1 MLRTTGCGL
10 PPGPAGAIGASEGLS
25 YLIVAGTVAASAT
38 AKARTG
44 RGLPDGP
51 GGVLGLAEGLA
62 WVVALAGA
70 AVLVLQVSDYG
81 YVPNAVPAADA
92 PCFAPAPPP

>member
-1 MLRTTGCGL
+1 MGAHVVAYSFPHSWRTR
-10 PPGPAGAIGASEGLS
+10 
-25 YLIVAGTVAASAT
+25 
-38 AKARTG
+38 K
-44 RGLPDGP
+44 DGP